1 VLGSHCAIQPVGSCV
16 VDAKGYEVEGS
27 NGGWEDD
34 GWDEVDG
41 VVAGLWEGGSGG
53 AAPPEMNFAT
63 YLLSMKPMI
72 TKMA

>member
-1 VLGSHCAIQPVGSCV
+1 V
-16 VDAKGYEVEGS
+16 

-63 YLLSMKPMI
+63 YLLSMKPMT
-72 TKMA
+72 TKMS